1 MAEHI
6 RMKQVPGGTV
16 SAVDDRILYDV
27 NLSCGIIEGCE
38 ISYPGNNMIHINAG
52 YGIIK
57 GGLFEMDDHTL
68 YVDYAEA
75 GEVTGQVYL
84 HFDPAAEDKLTILY
98 ETTHT
103 LHQMEQN
110 EDCNYHNKVY
120 EIQLCTFTAT
130 TTALLNVEQTWV
142 RATGAVEVLD
152 NLNEIMANT
161 DANKCA
167 GALAVKQL
175 NSNLGG
181 LEFGLMENGKPGW
194 KERGA
199 DALVPFKADADF
211 TLISNGFIVP
221 EDGYIIGFLTIVG
234 KGSGDPYDNHYTAAS
249 GYIDVSEDRVCT
261 ISKSVNST
269 NGTFTG
275 VVKCAV
281 PVKKGDTIT
290 ISMTKYAGGG
300 NWAYTESVVYYMK

>member
-98 ETTHT
+98 ETTPN

-199 DALVPFKADADF
+199 DSLSPFKTDVVV
-211 TLISNGFIVP
+211 TKISSGFVAP
-221 EDGYIIGFLTIVG
+221 EDGYLIGAIGALARA
-234 KGSGDPYDNHYTAAS
+234 SSNRSDNTNIYIR
-249 GYIDVSEDRVCT
+249 GYININNVRETT
-261 ISKSVNST
+261 ISASTSGASTILSDTKYVNKKI
-269 NGTFTG
+269 N
-275 VVKCAV
+275 
-281 PVKKGDTIT
+281 KGDIVNFAIDSST
-290 ISMTKYAGGG
+290 
-300 NWAYTESVVYYMK
+300 WAAYYRIADLYFVY

>member
-57 GGLFEMDDHTL
+57 GGLFEMDDHTI

-84 HFDPAAEDKLTILY
+84 HFDPAAEDKLTIIY
-98 ETTHT
+98 ETTSS

-161 DANKCA
+161 DPNKCA

-175 NSNLGG
+175 NSKLPFSLGIDA
-181 LEFGLMENGKPGW
+181 NGNYGYK
-194 KERGA
+194 KVGA
-199 DALVPFKADADF
+199 DTVYPFK
-211 TLISNGFIVP
+211 SNVLKLVETTTWNPKAGATIIPKTKNWSFIWTTDLP
-221 EDGYIIGFLTIVG
+221 SEARYHSIILVRTGKNTFENFSPLGHNITFNETTNTI
-234 KGSGDPYDNHYTAAS
+234 TAVTVAS
-249 GYIDVSEDRVCT
+249 GG
-261 ISKSVNST
+261 ST
-269 NGTFTG
+269 N
-275 VVKCAV
+275 V
-281 PVKKGDTIT
+281 PVKV
-290 ISMTKYAGGG
+290 YAP
-300 NWAYTESVVYYMK
+300 A